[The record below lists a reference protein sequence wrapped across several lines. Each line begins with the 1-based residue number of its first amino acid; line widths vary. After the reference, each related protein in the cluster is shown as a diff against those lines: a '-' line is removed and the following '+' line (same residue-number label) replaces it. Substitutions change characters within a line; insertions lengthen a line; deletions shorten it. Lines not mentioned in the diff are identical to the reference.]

1 MLNVNKSI
9 TLNGTSSVEENGVA
23 TDIMYMN
30 ATISENGLSINRNIA
45 NAQAYI
51 ANKATYTK
59 DSICLNGS
67 WHICIDYV
75 SSNCNHPLWL
85 LFQSKSLLS
94 IPIYLNLWHFIFVF
108 SNYFLIVFYDIFY
121 NYILV

>member
-9 TLNGTSSVEENGVA
+9 TLNGTSSVEENGAV

-59 DSICLNGS
+59 DTAEFENKLNEL
-67 WHICIDYV
+67 V
-75 SSNCNHPLWL
+75 TE
-85 LFQSKSLLS
+85 FSK
-94 IPIYLNLWHFIFVF
+94 
-108 SNYFLIVFYDIFY
+108 
-121 NYILV
+121 

>member
-1 MLNVNKSI
+1 MLNVSKSI

-59 DSICLNGS
+59 DTAEFENKLNEL
-67 WHICIDYV
+67 V
-75 SSNCNHPLWL
+75 TE
-85 LFQSKSLLS
+85 FSK
-94 IPIYLNLWHFIFVF
+94 
-108 SNYFLIVFYDIFY
+108 
-121 NYILV
+121 

>member
-51 ANKATYTK
+51 VNKATYTK
-59 DSICLNGS
+59 DVTEFENKLNEL
-67 WHICIDYV
+67 V
-75 SSNCNHPLWL
+75 TE
-85 LFQSKSLLS
+85 FSK
-94 IPIYLNLWHFIFVF
+94 
-108 SNYFLIVFYDIFY
+108 
-121 NYILV
+121 

>member
-30 ATISENGLSINRNIA
+30 ATIFENGGLSINRNIA

-59 DSICLNGS
+59 DVTEFENKLNEL
-67 WHICIDYV
+67 V
-75 SSNCNHPLWL
+75 TE
-85 LFQSKSLLS
+85 FSK
-94 IPIYLNLWHFIFVF
+94 
-108 SNYFLIVFYDIFY
+108 
-121 NYILV
+121 

>member
-59 DSICLNGS
+59 DTAEFENKLN
-67 WHICIDYV
+67 V
-75 SSNCNHPLWL
+75 LVTE
-85 LFQSKSLLS
+85 FSK
-94 IPIYLNLWHFIFVF
+94 
-108 SNYFLIVFYDIFY
+108 
-121 NYILV
+121 

>member
-9 TLNGTSSVEENGVA
+9 TLNGTSSVEENGAV

-30 ATISENGLSINRNIA
+30 ATISANGGLSINIA

-59 DSICLNGS
+59 DVTEFENKLNEL
-67 WHICIDYV
+67 V
-75 SSNCNHPLWL
+75 TE
-85 LFQSKSLLS
+85 FSK
-94 IPIYLNLWHFIFVF
+94 
-108 SNYFLIVFYDIFY
+108 
-121 NYILV
+121 

>member
-9 TLNGTSSVEENGVA
+9 TLNGTSSVEENGVENGVA

-59 DSICLNGS
+59 DVTEFENKLNEL
-67 WHICIDYV
+67 V
-75 SSNCNHPLWL
+75 TE
-85 LFQSKSLLS
+85 FSK
-94 IPIYLNLWHFIFVF
+94 
-108 SNYFLIVFYDIFY
+108 
-121 NYILV
+121 

>member
-9 TLNGTSSVEENGVA
+9 TLNGTSSVEENGAV

-30 ATISENGLSINRNIA
+30 ATISANGGLAINRNIA

-59 DSICLNGS
+59 DITEFENKLNEL
-67 WHICIDYV
+67 V
-75 SSNCNHPLWL
+75 TE
-85 LFQSKSLLS
+85 FSK
-94 IPIYLNLWHFIFVF
+94 
-108 SNYFLIVFYDIFY
+108 
-121 NYILV
+121 

>member
-9 TLNGTSSVEENGVA
+9 TLNGTSSVEENGAV

-30 ATISENGLSINRNIA
+30 DTISANGGLSINRNIA

-59 DSICLNGS
+59 DTAEFENKLNEL
-67 WHICIDYV
+67 V
-75 SSNCNHPLWL
+75 TE
-85 LFQSKSLLS
+85 FSK
-94 IPIYLNLWHFIFVF
+94 
-108 SNYFLIVFYDIFY
+108 
-121 NYILV
+121 

>member
-9 TLNGTSSVEENGVA
+9 TLNGTSSVEENGAV

-30 ATISENGLSINRNIA
+30 AAISANGGLSINRNIA

-59 DSICLNGS
+59 DITEFENKLNEL
-67 WHICIDYV
+67 V
-75 SSNCNHPLWL
+75 TE
-85 LFQSKSLLS
+85 FSK
-94 IPIYLNLWHFIFVF
+94 
-108 SNYFLIVFYDIFY
+108 
-121 NYILV
+121 

>member
-23 TDIMYMN
+23 IDIMYMN

-59 DSICLNGS
+59 DITEFENKLNEL
-67 WHICIDYV
+67 V
-75 SSNCNHPLWL
+75 TE
-85 LFQSKSLLS
+85 FSK
-94 IPIYLNLWHFIFVF
+94 
-108 SNYFLIVFYDIFY
+108 
-121 NYILV
+121 

>member
-59 DSICLNGS
+59 DTAEFENKLNEL
-67 WHICIDYV
+67 V
-75 SSNCNHPLWL
+75 TE
-85 LFQSKSLLS
+85 FSK
-94 IPIYLNLWHFIFVF
+94 
-108 SNYFLIVFYDIFY
+108 
-121 NYILV
+121 

>member
-51 ANKATYTK
+51 ANKTTYTK
-59 DSICLNGS
+59 DTAEFENKLNEL
-67 WHICIDYV
+67 V
-75 SSNCNHPLWL
+75 TE
-85 LFQSKSLLS
+85 FSK
-94 IPIYLNLWHFIFVF
+94 
-108 SNYFLIVFYDIFY
+108 
-121 NYILV
+121 

>member
-9 TLNGTSSVEENGVA
+9 TLNGTCSVEENGVA

-59 DSICLNGS
+59 DTAEFENKLNEL
-67 WHICIDYV
+67 V
-75 SSNCNHPLWL
+75 TE
-85 LFQSKSLLS
+85 FSK
-94 IPIYLNLWHFIFVF
+94 
-108 SNYFLIVFYDIFY
+108 
-121 NYILV
+121 

>member
-9 TLNGTSSVEENGVA
+9 TLNGTSSVAENGAV

-30 ATISENGLSINRNIA
+30 ATISANGGLSINRNIA

-59 DSICLNGS
+59 DVTEFENKLNEL
-67 WHICIDYV
+67 V
-75 SSNCNHPLWL
+75 TE
-85 LFQSKSLLS
+85 FSK
-94 IPIYLNLWHFIFVF
+94 
-108 SNYFLIVFYDIFY
+108 
-121 NYILV
+121 

>member
-30 ATISENGLSINRNIA
+30 ATISENGGLSINHNIA

-51 ANKATYTK
+51 ANRATYTK
-59 DSICLNGS
+59 DVTEFENKLNEL
-67 WHICIDYV
+67 V
-75 SSNCNHPLWL
+75 TE
-85 LFQSKSLLS
+85 FSK
-94 IPIYLNLWHFIFVF
+94 
-108 SNYFLIVFYDIFY
+108 
-121 NYILV
+121 

>member
-1 MLNVNKSI
+1 MLNVNQSI

-30 ATISENGLSINRNIA
+30 ATIYENGGLSINRNIA

-59 DSICLNGS
+59 DVTEFENKLNEL
-67 WHICIDYV
+67 V
-75 SSNCNHPLWL
+75 TE
-85 LFQSKSLLS
+85 FSK
-94 IPIYLNLWHFIFVF
+94 
-108 SNYFLIVFYDIFY
+108 
-121 NYILV
+121 

>member
-9 TLNGTSSVEENGVA
+9 TLNGTRSVEENGVA

-30 ATISENGLSINRNIA
+30 ATISENGGLSINRNIA

-59 DSICLNGS
+59 DVTEFENKLNEL
-67 WHICIDYV
+67 V
-75 SSNCNHPLWL
+75 TE
-85 LFQSKSLLS
+85 FSK
-94 IPIYLNLWHFIFVF
+94 
-108 SNYFLIVFYDIFY
+108 
-121 NYILV
+121 

>member
-9 TLNGTSSVEENGVA
+9 TLNGTSSVEENGAV

-30 ATISENGLSINRNIA
+30 ATISTNGGLSINRNIA

-59 DSICLNGS
+59 DTAEFENKLNEL
-67 WHICIDYV
+67 V
-75 SSNCNHPLWL
+75 TE
-85 LFQSKSLLS
+85 FSK
-94 IPIYLNLWHFIFVF
+94 
-108 SNYFLIVFYDIFY
+108 
-121 NYILV
+121 